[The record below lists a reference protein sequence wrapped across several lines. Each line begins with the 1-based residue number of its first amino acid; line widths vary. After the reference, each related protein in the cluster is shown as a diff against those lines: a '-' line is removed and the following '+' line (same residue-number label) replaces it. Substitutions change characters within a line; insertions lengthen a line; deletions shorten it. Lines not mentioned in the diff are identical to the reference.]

1 MNASPS
7 GIEVD
12 IFIPCFIDQVQ
23 PEIGFSMVKILEA
36 VGCKVYYAP
45 EQTCCGQPAYN
56 AGYFSSACDVAQ
68 KLLHQYEQYPER
80 YLVLPS
86 ASCVGMIR
94 NSYANLLKDPALLQR
109 YYVLQQRTFELTEFL
124 VDVLEV
130 KKIKGAKFYHSV
142 AYHDACSALR
152 ECGIYAA
159 PRQLLAGVE
168 GLELKPLAASDT
180 CCGFGGTFSVK
191 FQGISGAMAEQKINH
206 ALDASVEYLTSTDY
220 SCLMHLEAYANKQ
233 KRPVQFIHIADILAN
248 GW

>member
-1 MNASPS
+1 MPASPS
-7 GIEVD
+7 PIEVD

-23 PEIGFSMVKILEA
+23 PEIGFSMVKILESL
-36 VGCKVYYAP
+36 GCKVYYQA
-45 EQTCCGQPAYN
+45 EQTCCGQPGYN
-56 AGYFSSACDVAQ
+56 AGYFSQACDVAQ
-68 KLLHQYEQYPER
+68 KLLRQYERFPER
-80 YLVLPS
+80 YLVAPS
-86 ASCVGMIR
+86 ASCIGMIR
-94 NSYANLLKDPALLQR
+94 NSYATLFKDPALLQS
-109 YYVLQQRTFELTEFL
+109 YHALQQRSFELTEFI

-159 PRQLLAGVE
+159 PRQLLEQVE
-168 GLELKPLAASDT
+168 GLELHSLAAGET

-191 FQGISGAMAEQKINH
+191 FQGISTAMAEQKINH
-206 ALDASVEYLTSTDY
+206 ALDTSVEYLTSTDY

-233 KRPVQFIHIADILAN
+233 KRPIQFIHIADILAN